1 MQSNYTNFT
10 QPNQVLAQCERLIQQ
25 LTNQTQQASMQYEQ
39 LMRQEQENAMQL
51 EQLAQREKQAAHIIQ
66 TALQGHQMAI
76 QQLHQIS
83 NACNQLVNTSNTFAT
98 NMISQQQ
105 NNQTN
110 DFLRT
115 QH

>member
-1 MQSNYTNFT
+1 MQSNYNNFT
-10 QPNQVLAQCERLIQQ
+10 QPNQLLAQCEQLIQQ
-25 LTNQTQQASMQYEQ
+25 LTHQTQQASMQYEQ

-66 TALQGHQMAI
+66 TALQGHQTAI

-98 NMISQQQ
+98 SMVSPQY
-105 NNQTN
+105 NQSN
-110 DFLRT
+110 DVLRT
-115 QH
+115 Q